1 VVFRSGTVRRL
12 SVVTH
17 AIVRHRLGNGNNL
30 TIVFDLAQPLSNLVQ
45 PVPAARKV
53 L

>member
-17 AIVRHRLGNGNNL
+17 ATVRHQPGNGNKL
-30 TIVFDLAQPLSNLVQ
+30 MIVFDLVKPLSNLVQ
-45 PVPAARKV
+45 LVPAVRKV